1 MLAHG
6 VTGNYVDEYL
16 RWWKVNSTHY
26 PRLSLMARDFLTM
39 QATSVAPEELFC
51 SKGDEIDKQRICMR
65 HETAQALLCIR
76 SWTHGGIK
84 FKFKSTE
91 IDYER
96 LMELAAAAD
105 NSNAASYV
113 RRM

>member
-1 MLAHG
+1 
-6 VTGNYVDEYL
+6 
-16 RWWKVNSTHY
+16 
-26 PRLSLMARDFLTM
+26 
-39 QATSVAPEELFC
+39 
-51 SKGDEIDKQRICMR
+51 MR

-84 FKFKSTE
+84 LKFKSTE

-96 LMELAAAAD
+96 LMELVAAAD
-105 NSNAASYV
+105 NSNAASDV